1 MTGPA
6 RHRIMST
13 CCVGCG
19 GFVVDT
25 IKKAGW
31 RVEGGGGTR
40 RGSET
45 CDRPSWKPRGSI
57 SDKTHRPRH
66 LQGTAVP
73 AGTLPSRASRHRL
86 TLCASLSL
94 PSSKVL
100 LFSRFTPTTP
110 LSNQTGC
117 QKKNPPICPEHSP
130 VLYQTCQYIRAKY
143 QRNTNSRT
151 IRITHA
157 VPVPDGKHV
166 HQQNRNRN
174 TNTRHPPSP
183 TPASQCRT
191 NYIHSMKYLHAP
203 SPRV

>member
-1 MTGPA
+1 
-6 RHRIMST
+6 MST

-25 IKKAGW
+25 IKRRGGGW
-31 RVEGGGGTR
+31 RGTR

-73 AGTLPSRASRHRL
+73 AGTLPSRASRHRP
-86 TLCASLSL
+86 SLS
-94 PSSKVL
+94 SSKVL
-100 LFSRFTPTTP
+100 LSSRFKPTTP

-157 VPVPDGKHV
+157 SSPRRQTCSPTE
-166 HQQNRNRN
+166 QNRNRN
-174 TNTRHPPSP
+174 TNPRHRPSP

-191 NYIHSMKYLHAP
+191 NCIHHMKYLHAP